1 METDLDG
8 IADNVDVPYLA
19 EALEYGCNSNPIQY
33 SFIKKM
39 TKRTYDKRNNKNE
52 WWNDKIQIKV
62 ENERARHMVNT
73 LSVSTSS
80 YIVDLIRLSTYM
92 TEWLIGDTSSA

>member
-52 WWNDKIQIKV
+52 
-62 ENERARHMVNT
+62 
-73 LSVSTSS
+73 
-80 YIVDLIRLSTYM
+80 
-92 TEWLIGDTSSA
+92 